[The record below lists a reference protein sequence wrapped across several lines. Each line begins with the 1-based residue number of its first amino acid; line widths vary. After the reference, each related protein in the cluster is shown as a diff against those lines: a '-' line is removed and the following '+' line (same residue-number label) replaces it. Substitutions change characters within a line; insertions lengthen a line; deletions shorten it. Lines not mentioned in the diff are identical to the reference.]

1 MIFLKLFSKLIKL
14 LRSAAS
20 PAQIAGGFVFGMM
33 IGIISLNSLFT
44 PIIILFIII
53 LNVNVTSAIL
63 AALLFRLIAF
73 LIDPFLH
80 SLGYWVL
87 VDVSALTRVW
97 EFLYNI
103 PIFPYTRFNNTVVMG
118 GLILSVVI
126 LYPVFKGISVL
137 IRNYR
142 EKYEERIKKWK
153 IIKVLS
159 GTKFFKFF
167 GGLKNLGV

>member
-1 MIFLKLFSKLIKL
+1 MIFLKLLSKLIKL

-20 PAQIAGGFVFGMM
+20 PAQIALGFVFGMV
-33 IGIISLNSLFT
+33 IGVISLKSLFA

-63 AALLFRLIAF
+63 AVLLFRLIAF

-87 VDVSALTRVW
+87 VDVSAFTRVW
-97 EFLYNI
+97 AFLYNI

-118 GLILSVVI
+118 GLILSIVL
-126 LYPVFKGISVL
+126 LYPVFRGICVL

-159 GTKFFKFF
+159 GTKLFRFF
-167 GGLKNLGV
+167 GGLKNLEV

>member
-1 MIFLKLFSKLIKL
+1 MIFLKLLSKLIKL

-20 PAQIAGGFVFGMM
+20 PSQIAGGFVFGMV
-33 IGIISLNSLFT
+33 IGIISLNSLFA
-44 PIIILFIII
+44 PVVILFIII
-53 LNVNVTSAIL
+53 LNVNVTSAIF
-63 AALLFRLIAF
+63 AALIFRLIAF
-73 LIDPFLH
+73 IIDPFLH

-87 VDVSALTRVW
+87 VDVSALAGAW

-118 GLILSVVI
+118 GLILSVVL

-142 EKYEERIKKWK
+142 EKYEEKIKKWK

-159 GTKFFKFF
+159 GTKIFRFF